1 MIIPIRC
8 HTCNKVLADIWRF
21 YKEENLKLE
30 KEEKKKESNK
40 IHEDI
45 KYKYLQN
52 QEEIMNKRNKLMND
66 LNITKICCRRILL
79 THVDIFDF
87 M

>member
-8 HTCNKVLADIWRF
+8 HTCNKVLADIWR
-21 YKEENLKLE
+21 YYNEENLKLE

-40 IHEDI
+40 IHEEI
-45 KYKYLQN
+45 KYKYLEN
-52 QEEIMNKRNKLMND
+52 QKEIMEKRNKLMND
-66 LNITKICCRRILL
+66 LGITKICCRRILL
-79 THVDIFDF
+79 THVDIFDS